1 MKKQKR
7 INYLWLFLFGMLFL
21 SACQSALDDYYEQ
34 PSGVGKSILEGLE
47 EDGNFTMF
55 LSAIHKLEEE
65 KSLQYSLIT
74 VMAPPDDIFKQFLN
88 DHGYSSVDDIPMDTL
103 KYIIEFHLIDWP
115 HASGDLRSNSQFF
128 KRKTRSAKP
137 EEVVTDDEGNVIHY
151 VNYPK
156 YLQFF
161 YPEFFDFYGG
171 ESEVDYKYL
180 TGKDFIDLHVYDA
193 HITKADWRFANGWVQ
208 VVDKVLV
215 PPLNLAHWME
225 QHDEYSLHRS
235 LIKRFNDV
243 QRDGSGVHHG
253 NDKDGNKLYCRANN
267 LIPKVNW
274 MVGFW
279 PDYEGI
285 GNFGDAA
292 APALR
297 NKEDLTLIMSS
308 NDALGSFMDEYF
320 VKYADVYGANYIDS
334 IPDQIIREVLYPTS
348 FEHIILPSEI
358 INHTAYNSELQT
370 ITVDIQASDATHA
383 LLSNAIV
390 YGVNEFQLPRVFQG
404 VSRPLLTY
412 PEYSM
417 FAVAAQKLGI
427 LSSLRDKDLEFTVFA
442 PTNDI
447 FEAQDITYEELWD
460 DVNNRLVKFYRHG
473 VEIPTVELA
482 DMIYSHILFGNVDIK
497 PQTQFYKCY
506 GGWYVA
512 VNDTACW
519 SGGNVTY
526 PKLLDK
532 VESPVV
538 DNGKVFKIDDF
549 VIKNLNTI
557 GAEIYNRPEF
567 SKFKE
572 LCEKVDFF
580 DPNTKALKFIIY
592 PYRYSAF
599 IPSNDVLEQ
608 MSDSIPEDLVELE
621 NFIKYHFVRGDIF
634 SDGKVSGTIETAYL
648 DEDNSTDYKEVYFT
662 ADVINSLGDLKVK
675 GLGNDAPLETTKDT
689 HSNIICFDGVVHT
702 INGILKY

>member
-1 MKKQKR
+1 
-7 INYLWLFLFGMLFL
+7 
-21 SACQSALDDYYEQ
+21 
-34 PSGVGKSILEGLE
+34 
-47 EDGNFTMF
+47 
-55 LSAIHKLEEE
+55 
-65 KSLQYSLIT
+65 
-74 VMAPPDDIFKQFLN
+74 
-88 DHGYSSVDDIPMDTL
+88 
-103 KYIIEFHLIDWP
+103 
-115 HASGDLRSNSQFF
+115 
-128 KRKTRSAKP
+128 
-137 EEVVTDDEGNVIHY
+137 
-151 VNYPK
+151 
-156 YLQFF
+156 
-161 YPEFFDFYGG
+161 
-171 ESEVDYKYL
+171 
-180 TGKDFIDLHVYDA
+180 
-193 HITKADWRFANGWVQ
+193 
-208 VVDKVLV
+208 
-215 PPLNLAHWME
+215 
-225 QHDEYSLHRS
+225 
-235 LIKRFNDV
+235 
-243 QRDGSGVHHG
+243 
-253 NDKDGNKLYCRANN
+253 
-267 LIPKVNW
+267 
-274 MVGFW
+274 
-279 PDYEGI
+279 
-285 GNFGDAA
+285 
-292 APALR
+292 
-297 NKEDLTLIMSS
+297 
-308 NDALGSFMDEYF
+308 MDEYF
-320 VKYADVYGANYIDS
+320 VKYADIYGADYIDS
-334 IPDQIIREVLYPTS
+334 IPDQIVREILYPTA
-348 FEHIILPSEI
+348 FENIILPSEI
-358 INHTAYNSELQT
+358 INRTAYNNELQT

-427 LSSLRDKDLEFTVFA
+427 LSSLRDEDLEFTVFA
-442 PTNDI
+442 PTNDL
-447 FEAQDITYEELWD
+447 FEAQGITYEELWD
-460 DVNNRLVKFYRHG
+460 DVNNRLVKFFRDG

-519 SGGNVTY
+519 SGGNIEF
-526 PKLLDK
+526 PNLLEK

-662 ADVINSLGDLKVK
+662 ADVFNSLGDLKVK